1 MSTSLEPRAGARA
14 GVGAAP
20 TPVLGAPGAA
30 EAARPS
36 RPAPLRLVVG
46 TVRALVLPLA
56 ILLLWEGL
64 VRLGMLPQVVPSP
77 TRVVEGWYT
86 WVFGSSTQ
94 LLNAYAGTWLDAALF
109 SARRVTQGFLI
120 AAVLAVPLGV
130 MIAWNRLV
138 GAMVDPTIQLLR
150 PIPITA
156 WVPFAIAV
164 LGIRD
169 PSALFLI
176 FLGAFYPTVVNTA
189 HGVRET
195 NRNLIRAARML
206 GASEWTILRRV
217 VLPSALPNIFT
228 GLRLG
233 IGVAWMAV
241 VVAEMIAVKSGLGY
255 VLWDA
260 YYVGRMDICIA
271 AMLSVGMF
279 GFLSDRLILLADHSL
294 LRWKRLES
302 HR

>member
-1 MSTSLEPRAGARA
+1 MSTPVNQGTTLERI
-14 GVGAAP
+14 
-20 TPVLGAPGAA
+20 
-30 EAARPS
+30 EARPRTE
-36 RPAPLRLVVG
+36 RPAWVG
-46 TVRALVLPLA
+46 SGALLGRVFWPLVLPA
-56 ILLLWEGL
+56 VLLLVWELL
-64 VRLGMLPQVVPSP
+64 VRNQALPQVVPSP
-77 TRVVEGWYT
+77 TRVIEGWST
-86 WVFGSSTQ
+86 WMFGTGRGT
-94 LLNAYAGTWLDAALF
+94 LNAYSGTWLDSALF

-120 AAVLAVPLGV
+120 AAVVAIPLG
-130 MIAWNRLV
+130 IALGWSRLL
-138 GAMVDPTIQLLR
+138 AQTVDPTIQLLR

-176 FLGAFYPTVVNTA
+176 FLGAFYPTLVNTT

-206 GASEWTILRRV
+206 GADQWTILRRV

-228 GLRLG
+228 GLRIG

-271 AMLSVGMF
+271 AMLSVGLF
-279 GFLSDRLILLADHSL
+279 GFLSDRLILALSHRL

-302 HR
+302 HL

>member
-1 MSTSLEPRAGARA
+1 MTTSADRGTMIERVKAAPARERLAWGGPAAWLGRLFWPLLLPVAIILVWEALARA
-14 GVGAAP
+14 QA
-20 TPVLGAPGAA
+20 
-30 EAARPS
+30 
-36 RPAPLRLVVG
+36 
-46 TVRALVLPLA
+46 
-56 ILLLWEGL
+56 
-64 VRLGMLPQVVPSP
+64 LPQVVPSP
-77 TRVVEGWYT
+77 TRVIEGWAT
-86 WVFGSSTQ
+86 WIFGTGRGT
-94 LLNAYAGTWLDAALF
+94 LNAYSGTWVDAALF

-120 AAVLAVPLGV
+120 AAVVAVPLG
-130 MIAWNRLV
+130 IAVGWNRVL
-138 GAMVDPTIQLLR
+138 AQTVDPTIQLLR

-176 FLGAFYPTVVNTA
+176 FLGAFYPTVVNTT

-206 GASEWTILRRV
+206 GADQWTILRRV

-228 GLRLG
+228 GLRIG

-271 AMLSVGMF
+271 AMLSVGLF
-279 GFLSDRLILLADHSL
+279 GFLSDRLILLLSQRL

-302 HR
+302 HL